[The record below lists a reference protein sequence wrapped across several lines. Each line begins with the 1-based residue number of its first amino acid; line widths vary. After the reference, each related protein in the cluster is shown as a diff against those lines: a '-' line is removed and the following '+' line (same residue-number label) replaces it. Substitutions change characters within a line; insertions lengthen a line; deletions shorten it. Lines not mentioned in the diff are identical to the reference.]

1 MKLATAVADGI
12 QKKGFSQQKL
22 TTNLTLAGIT
32 WPHGPLCLRSERE
45 TYLIGGAR
53 SINDLKHPLFGT
65 CSTPDPERD
74 SVIIIGGNDDSPQY
88 RVSSRYNK
96 DGWQEDFGLLNYRRY
111 IHGCTSYVADKK
123 RVTNYCFF

>member
-1 MKLATAVADGI
+1 M
-12 QKKGFSQQKL
+12 
-22 TTNLTLAGIT
+22 
-32 WPHGPLCLRSERE
+32 SERE

-53 SINDLKHPLFGT
+53 SIKDPARNSSIKVKPGSIDASHGFPLKHPLFGT